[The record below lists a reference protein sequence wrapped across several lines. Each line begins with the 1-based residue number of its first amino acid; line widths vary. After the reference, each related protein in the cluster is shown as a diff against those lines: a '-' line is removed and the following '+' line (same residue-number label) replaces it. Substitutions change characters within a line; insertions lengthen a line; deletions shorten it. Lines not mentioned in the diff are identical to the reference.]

1 MLAELAAAE
10 ELITSSTRQRTR
22 ALVDIPPLAART
34 LEGVVVVDAQLDQL
48 PGRQRVPV
56 RAARRGWKRCRT
68 AMDTLSHAEGKK
80 GNIEEVRQS
89 N

>member
-56 RAARRGWKRCRT
+56 RAARRGAAQRGGWIRCRT
-68 AMDTLSHAEGKK
+68 QREK
-80 GNIEEVRQS
+80 GNIEEMRQP